1 MAMPAPITIPTE
13 PIGTIP
19 KTIDLI
25 DRIAKGNASDLL
37 RRSTRTLR
45 NPKEVQDRS
54 LRPGRI
60 TAREELPLVLRGRF
74 IAD

>member
-19 KTIDLI
+19 KPIDLI

-37 RRSTRTLR
+37 LRSIRTLR
-45 NPKEVQDRS
+45 TPKEVRDRS

>member
-13 PIGTIP
+13 PIGSIP
-19 KTIDLI
+19 KPIDVI

-37 RRSTRTLR
+37 LRSTRTLR